1 MSISDRDLEKLDIS
15 KIQSGLQQG
24 DFSSEE
30 LIKLYLAAI
39 KKDKTNAFISVNE
52 NAIVEAKQAD
62 QQRKTGDDRSLLGV
76 PIAIKDI
83 LVTKDVPT
91 TGASKI
97 LADYTPDF
105 SATAIAR
112 LQEKGMVILG
122 KTNCDEFAM
131 GGSNEYS
138 AFGPV
143 LNPHDSSRVSG
154 GSSGGSAAAV
164 AGFLAP
170 VALGTDTGGSIRQP
184 ASFCGVVGI
193 KPSYGRVSRYGSK
206 AMTSSLD
213 QIGPITKTVKDAA
226 ILLKDMAGVD
236 ELDATTAQKPVPNY
250 LLAIENGDP
259 KKLKIGIPKEYFSDK
274 LNPEIKEA
282 ITKQINLLK
291 TKGFKIK
298 EVSLPNIDYSLAAYY
313 LLMPAEVSSNMS
325 RFDGLLYGLSAKSNM
340 TLDEWYKEVRTS
352 GFGAEVKR
360 RIMLGTYIL
369 SAGYYD
375 AYYKR
380 AQKVRTLIKQDF
392 KKVFQEVDV
401 LLTPATPSTAFK
413 LGDKVDDPLEMYLAD
428 IFTVGANVA
437 GICGLV
443 LPIGQDKNSL
453 PIGMQLLANS
463 FEEEKIFTLGHF
475 IENNQ

>member
-193 KPSYGRVSRYGSK
+193 KPSYGRVSRYGSM

-226 ILLKDMAGVD
+226 ILLKAMAGVD

-282 ITKQINLLK
+282 I
-291 TKGFKIK
+291 
-298 EVSLPNIDYSLAAYY
+298 
-313 LLMPAEVSSNMS
+313 
-325 RFDGLLYGLSAKSNM
+325 
-340 TLDEWYKEVRTS
+340 
-352 GFGAEVKR
+352 
-360 RIMLGTYIL
+360 
-369 SAGYYD
+369 
-375 AYYKR
+375 
-380 AQKVRTLIKQDF
+380 
-392 KKVFQEVDV
+392 
-401 LLTPATPSTAFK
+401 
-413 LGDKVDDPLEMYLAD
+413 
-428 IFTVGANVA
+428 
-437 GICGLV
+437 
-443 LPIGQDKNSL
+443 
-453 PIGMQLLANS
+453 
-463 FEEEKIFTLGHF
+463 
-475 IENNQ
+475 